1 METKKINTA
10 KRIRALISKG
20 YNNKDIIDKL
30 QCRPQAVYTVRYQVN
45 KQRGLGSIGE
55 GVAAPV
61 DGIGTPPKRK
71 YVRKVRAGKTNIV
84 PETEWQP
91 PLLLS
96 VPEPQ
101 MRITLIEPEPWWK
114 VRVKNLARALG
125 WRG

>member
-30 QCRPQAVYTVRYQVN
+30 QCRPQAVYTVRYQIN

-71 YVRKVRAGKTNIV
+71 YVRKVRAGKTGIV
-84 PETEWQP
+84 VPHQPGEWVDMP
-91 PLLLS
+91 
-96 VPEPQ
+96 VT
-101 MRITLIEPEPWWK
+101 MIEPEPWWK
-114 VRVKNLARALG
+114 VRMKNLARALG
-125 WRG
+125 WRS